1 MPSSATPQCSPRPLP
16 QVTTRQTGARRITV
30 RAHTPII
37 GAACGTGLPLL
48 PISTQG
54 THALNAEDQKIS
66 SALLVSPPAVGES
79 IEPRV
84 AAGPA
89 PRPKPRQEGA
99 PATCLIERPALMTA
113 ACPTAR
119 RYGSAGEP
127 KSQGQGRH
135 EHHDVRARPFPRSRP
150 ILGGSVAGFGPIG
163 TIRARL
169 ALHAAANT
177 SQSQRISMARLSR
190 CRSRCRRRRIP
201 ER

>member
-66 SALLVSPPAVGES
+66 SALLVPPPAVGES

-89 PRPKPRQEGA
+89 PRPKPQQKG
-99 PATCLIERPALMTA
+99 RPRHAHRKT
-113 ACPTAR
+113 
-119 RYGSAGEP
+119 SA
-127 KSQGQGRH
+127 
-135 EHHDVRARPFPRSRP
+135 HDRSLP
-150 ILGGSVAGFGPIG
+150 HSAEV
-163 TIRARL
+163 
-169 ALHAAANT
+169 
-177 SQSQRISMARLSR
+177 RLSWR
-190 CRSRCRRRRIP
+190 TKIAGPRAP
-201 ER
+201 